1 MESKRTHFKMYKI
14 GRRWAFACAVL
25 LTLGG
30 ATVTANADENAGT
43 TSSSSSIESTAKSE
57 SSSSSSSSQVLQSS
71 SSNSQAS
78 SQSSS
83 SQSSNSSSSSSSHSS
98 SSQEAD
104 NNQNGIKQAGTQVSS
119 AKETKSVETTKQQT
133 PQPKET
139 STKTESQSTKT
150 AQSNS
155 DATTGSV
162 KKTTTSSI
170 DMVQPASI
178 DLGNGTSYGTFKS
191 SLNTNAT
198 VKANDAVQDGG
209 NVYDD
214 YPDLNNI
221 LGISSQFHIFARE
234 AELNAHTNGNV
245 AVGNLIGNVN
255 FGTNI
260 IEELLDKDI
269 SYIQNISNIAGSS
282 FVSNGATRSNK
293 VIFGDGIEVDVS
305 NPNRPMV
312 NGVYID
318 HLLAEEVYQDKN
330 GNVYIDFDK
339 EFAQLKDTNA
349 GLSTKDSQL
358 NVTTSDFPDQ
368 NNRVIDVTDLQP
380 DENGRIVINLTADVL
395 AGSTPLTIQGL
406 SPDADGNT
414 IIINVDTEGQADYD
428 INSQIKV
435 IYSDGSDRNNH
446 ETEDFGDNHLLWN
459 FFDST
464 ASDKQY
470 AGTININR
478 PFQGSILA
486 PSAEVVAG
494 QNVDGN
500 IIANKVVV
508 NAETHRWDLQ
518 NNKDNEDDPEDP
530 DVTPDPGPE
539 FPEEPGT
546 EEPGTEEPGTEE
558 PGTEEPGT
566 EEPGTEEPGTE
577 EPGTEEPGTEEPGT
591 EEPGTEEPST
601 EEPEPEKPDTEEP
614 GTDTEE
620 PGTDTEEP
628 EEPNTDTDTNEAVE
642 EPDTDGNEGV
652 ETPNVTVPDVDD
664 EEEYFYS
671 EDHDMAVEE
680 SFEDELDAALAE
692 PTAEERLD
700 AEEALL
706 SKLDAAIAQAKA
718 DGDQILVA
726 KLEAL
731 RAQLVADM
739 HGSGLPQTDESQS
752 NAAAALGLSL
762 AAATLVLGSAALR
775 RKRHN

>member
-43 TSSSSSIESTAKSE
+43 TSSSAGVESTAKSE

-71 SSNSQAS
+71 SSSSQSS

-83 SQSSNSSSSSSSHSS
+83 SQSSNSSSSG
-98 SSQEAD
+98 SSQVSGHD
-104 NNQNGIKQAGTQVSS
+104 QNEVKQGGTQVSS
-119 AKETKSVETTKQQT
+119 AKKTKSIATDKQQT
-133 PQPKET
+133 TQPKPAPT
-139 STKTESQSTKT
+139 TDESESTKT

-155 DATTGSV
+155 DATTESV
-162 KKTTTSSI
+162 KKTTASSV
-170 DMVQPASI
+170 DKVQPASI
-178 DLGNGTSYGTFKS
+178 DLGNGTSFGTFKS
-191 SLNTNAT
+191 SLNANAT

-214 YPDLNNI
+214 YPDLHNI

-245 AVGNLIGNVN
+245 AVGTLSGKVN

-269 SYIQNISNIAGSS
+269 SYIQNITSIANSS
-282 FVSNGATRSNK
+282 FVSAGDTRVNK
-293 VIFGDGIEVDVS
+293 VIFGEGIEIDLS
-305 NPNRPMV
+305 NPNRPKV
-312 NGVYID
+312 NGTDID
-318 HLLAEEVYQDKN
+318 HLLGEEVYQDKN
-330 GNVYIDFDK
+330 GSVYIDFDK
-339 EFAQLKDTNA
+339 EFKKLEET
-349 GLSTKDSQL
+349 
-358 NVTTSDFPDQ
+358 NVTLSGDTPNKSYTASDFPNQ
-368 NNRVIDVTDLQP
+368 NTRVIDVSELPTN
-380 DENGRIVINLTADVL
+380 EYGHIVINLTADVL
-395 AGSTPLTIQGL
+395 KGDTPLTIVGL
-406 SPDADGNT
+406 SPDKTGDLV
-414 IIINVDTEGQADYD
+414 IINVDTEGQADYD

-435 IYSDGSDRNNH
+435 VYDDGSDRNNH

-486 PSAEVVAG
+486 PSAEVFAH

-508 NAETHRWDLQ
+508 KAETHRWDLQ
-518 NNKDNEDDPEDP
+518 DNNSKNP
-530 DVTPDPGPE
+530 
-539 FPEEPGT
+539 EPGT

-558 PGTEEPGT
+558 P
-566 EEPGTEEPGTE
+566 
-577 EPGTEEPGTEEPGT
+577 
-591 EEPGTEEPST
+591 
-601 EEPEPEKPDTEEP
+601 EPEKP
-614 GTDTEE
+614 DTEE

-642 EPDTDGNEGV
+642 EPDTDGNEGS

-680 SFEDELDAALAE
+680 TFEDELDAALAE

-739 HGSGLPQTDESQS
+739 HGTGLPQTDESQS

>member
-30 ATVTANADENAGT
+30 ATVTASADANTDT
-43 TSSSSSIESTAKSE
+43 TSNSASVESTAKSE

-71 SSNSQAS
+71 SSSSQSS

-83 SQSSNSSSSSSSHSS
+83 SQSSNSSSSG
-98 SSQEAD
+98 SSQVSGHD
-104 NNQNGIKQAGTQVSS
+104 QNEVKQGGTQVSS
-119 AKETKSVETTKQQT
+119 AKETKSVATTEQQT
-133 PQPKET
+133 PQPKGT
-139 STKTESQSTKT
+139 STKTESQSAKA

-155 DATTGSV
+155 DATTESV
-162 KKTTTSSI
+162 KKTTASSV
-170 DMVQPASI
+170 DTVQPASI
-178 DLGNGTSYGTFKS
+178 DLGNGTSFGTFKS
-191 SLNTNAT
+191 SLNANAT

-209 NVYDD
+209 SVYDD

-293 VIFGDGIEVDVS
+293 VIFGDGIEIDVS

-339 EFAQLKDTNA
+339 EFAQLKKTNTE
-349 GLSTKDSQL
+349 LSTKDSQL
-358 NVTTSDFPDQ
+358 NVTASDFPDR

-380 DENGRIVINLTADVL
+380 DENGRIVVNLTADVL
-395 AGSTPLTIQGL
+395 AGDTPLTIKGL
-406 SPDADGNT
+406 SDDPDGHT
-414 IIINVDTEGQADYD
+414 IIINVDTEGQADYN
-428 INSQIKV
+428 INSQIRV
-435 IYSDGSDRNNH
+435 VYDDGSDRNNH

-470 AGTININR
+470 AGTVNINR

-486 PSAEVVAG
+486 PSAEVIAG

-518 NNKDNEDDPEDP
+518 NNKDNEEGPEEP

-539 FPEEPGT
+539 FPEPEDPDPEEPGT

-577 EPGTEEPGTEEPGT
+577 EPGTEEPGTEKPG
-591 EEPGTEEPST
+591 T
-601 EEPEPEKPDTEEP
+601 EEPEPETPDTEEP
-614 GTDTEE
+614 D
-620 PGTDTEEP
+620 
-628 EEPNTDTDTNEAVE
+628 TDTDTNEAVE
-642 EPDTDGNEGV
+642 KPDTDGNE
-652 ETPNVTVPDVDD
+652 ESENPNVAVPDVDD

-680 SFEDELDAALAE
+680 AFEDELDAALAE

-706 SKLDAAIAQAKA
+706 TKLDAAIAQAKA

-739 HGSGLPQTDESQS
+739 HGTGLPQTDESQS

-775 RKRHN
+775 RKRRN